1 MVDKLP
7 SPHTYLLLGDA
18 YISIQEVRY
27 RWKSQT
33 SHCFPFQASE
43 RNTFFECYARFH
55 VCPQPEKAFE
65 VYQLGMKKN
74 PKSAALASKTGK
86 ALIKSHYY
94 FKVSLR

>member
-1 MVDKLP
+1 MEITNI
-7 SPHTYLLLGDA
+7 SLLSFSGLRKEHI
-18 YISIQEVRY
+18 Y
-27 RWKSQT
+27 
-33 SHCFPFQASE
+33 
-43 RNTFFECYARFH
+43 FECYTRFH
-55 VCPQPEKAFE
+55 LCPQPEKAFE